1 MTLARPRRIKDRVS
15 EQDRGELPLFA
26 ALMAARG
33 LEVSDVALECGVS
46 LDSAN
51 DWRRGLVY
59 PTPRYAY
66 EMSALFGKVD
76 ARRLYEAREAH
87 KAALRRDRDEGRAL
101 RTAANVLDG
110 RGLGELAARVRR
122 EAGEA
127 GGIVGEKER
136 AA

>member
-1 MTLARPRRIKDRVS
+1 MS

-46 LDSAN
+46 WDSAN

-127 GGIVGEKER
+127 GGVLGEKER